1 MTTQSPQ
8 LRKRAALSTVRSV
21 LGALLLVAL
30 FGSIAAVLSY
40 RADVTEARRQVR
52 ARVANQGRLYADS
65 LGLHFDVL
73 RAELQRVADR
83 GYQALLPHDEPV
95 KVAIREDRSLFPEG
109 VALFDLT
116 GVQRWSDP
124 SLEPMAGAS
133 SQPWFQHVLALER
146 PTVDELVGDDS
157 SRLAVAMPVFDGSQL
172 AGVLVGIVGGSDRL
186 LYGVEGPG
194 EQLLLLSSAER
205 VVLPLA
211 EPAWSHEVDFDDKV
225 ERLRV
230 EGGDATWTL
239 GGHEVMAEAFP
250 VKGTGLQVLALESEE
265 TSVLPI
271 RRRLNA
277 QLAFLLV
284 VQLVALGAFVLF
296 LRRTWRV
303 FLEAEARYA
312 QQEKM
317 AALGSASSLIAH
329 EVKNSL
335 NGLKAA
341 TSLLQS
347 GGDPGLAVRTVSGQV
362 DRLSH
367 LASSLL
373 SFSRP
378 SEPKRVPVELD
389 AVTRDTVAALQ
400 SLPEWPEAKV
410 DLELQPGVALES
422 DPLLWTTVIDNLV
435 RNAIEAAVAAK
446 DLGKTVEPRV
456 RVRVAREGE
465 QVVLMVDDNAGGAP
479 EELEKRLGEP
489 FFTTKPRGIGLGLSM
504 TLRAAAQ
511 LGATLRFERLA
522 DGSRF
527 ILALAPGAG
536 WRAFTASKG
545 VA

>member
-1 MTTQSPQ
+1 MTGQPPQ
-8 LRKRAALSTVRSV
+8 LRRRAALSTVRSV
-21 LGALLLVAL
+21 LGALVAVAVL
-30 FGSIAAVLSY
+30 GSIAAVLSY

-83 GYQALLPHDEPV
+83 GFEALLLHDEPV
-95 KVAIREDRSLFPEG
+95 RAAIREDRSLFPEG
-109 VALFDLT
+109 VVLFDVT
-116 GVQRWSDP
+116 GLPRWSDP
-124 SLEPMAGAS
+124 HVDPIVSAAT
-133 SQPWFQHVLALER
+133 QPWFQHVLALEK
-146 PTVDELVGDDS
+146 PTVDELAGDDS
-157 SRLAVAMPVFDGSQL
+157 SRLAVALPVFQGGALS
-172 AGVLVGIVGGSDRL
+172 GVLVGIVGGSDRL

-194 EQLLLLSSAER
+194 EQLLLLSSRER

-211 EPAWSHEVDFDDKV
+211 EPTWSHAMDFDDNV
-225 ERLRV
+225 EALRV
-230 EGGDATWTL
+230 AGGDATWTL
-239 GGHEVMAEAFP
+239 GGHDVMAEAFP

-265 TSVLPI
+265 TSVAPI
-271 RRRLNA
+271 RRRLNV

-296 LRRTWRV
+296 LRRTWRT
-303 FLEAEARYA
+303 FLEAEARFT

-347 GGDPGLAVRTVSGQV
+347 GGDTGLAVRTVSGQV

-378 SEPKRVPVELD
+378 SEPRRVPVELD
-389 AVTRDTVAALQ
+389 AIARDTVEGLR
-400 SLPEWPEAKV
+400 SLPEWPEATV
-410 DLELQPGVALES
+410 RLELQPGVALES

-435 RNAIEAAVAAK
+435 RNAIEAVVAAK
-446 DLGKTVEPRV
+446 DLGKVSLPQV
-456 RVRVAREGE
+456 AVRVAREGDE
-465 QVVLMVDDNAGGAP
+465 VVFAVDDNAGGAP
-479 EELEKRLGEP
+479 EELERRLGEP

-504 TLRAAAQ
+504 TLRAAQQ
-511 LGATLRFERLA
+511 LGASVRFERLPA
-522 DGSRF
+522 GSRF
-527 ILALAPGAG
+527 ELRLK
-536 WRAFTASKG
+536 T
-545 VA
+545 